1 MPNPNLERFIAAAA
15 LLRPILGE
23 LVFVGRS
30 LRRSGKV
37 THPCSPEMTQAF

>member
-30 LRRSGKV
+30 RHKPACYG
-37 THPCSPEMTQAF
+37 